1 MLGTVTPVMG
11 TTAAVLRWQSQ
22 LEPKQTA
29 PLLAQ
34 CPHLCTWNN
43 GLPSPGNTEGSM
55 SQPKSYIWPYIS
67 KHSSCLPWPL
77 WPLKISEDPFSQRGA
92 LEAELANWEALR
104 GTSEPPYNGFLYK
117 SSPLLSHTGR
127 ARAVCGLST
136 SLTVRRRATGWQG
149 SQSEWGWQ
157 TGPHWPCRSI
167 WKGRT
172 LKRRSGCA
180 APRDVRREQDV
191 LRNKN
196 ASLSHLDD
204 CPCFFPVKGLKR
216 TTEDGRGG
224 ETFEVGKPGMSAIW
238 KALSEWGHSTRSALE
253 RSPSP
258 CVIMTAKQLSS
269 GVQTTYTG
277 FCHACS
283 RQATAHW
290 PPRLEDE
297 NQPSWLWLLWFF
309 LFN

>member
-1 MLGTVTPVMG
+1 MG
-11 TTAAVLRWQSQ
+11 SHLLATLRVQCPNLRATSGPTSPNTAAVF
-22 LEPKQTA
+22 P
-29 PLLAQ
+29 
-34 CPHLCTWNN
+34 
-43 GLPSPGNTEGSM
+43 GPSGHWKFQKTDSHREG
-55 SQPKSYIWPYIS
+55 
-67 KHSSCLPWPL
+67 H
-77 WPLKISEDPFSQRGA
+77 

-104 GTSEPPYNGFLYK
+104 GTSEPPYNVFLYK

-127 ARAVCGLST
+127 ARAGCGLST
-136 SLTVRRRATGWQG
+136 SLTVRRRATGWHG

-157 TGPHWPCRSI
+157 TGPHWPCRYI

-172 LKRRSGCA
+172 LKRRSGGA
-180 APRDVRREQDV
+180 APRDARREQDV

-204 CPCFFPVKGLKR
+204 FPCFFPVKGLKR

-224 ETFEVGKPGMSAIW
+224 ETFEGGKPGMRVIW

-258 CVIMTAKQLSS
+258 CVTMTAKQLS
-269 GVQTTYTG
+269 GAVKTTYTG

-283 RQATAHW
+283 TQATAHW

-297 NQPSWLWLLWFF
+297 NRPSRLWLLWFF